1 MKDLLRKLPLVLA
14 LVFTVT
20 STHAQMLRVDELSMN
35 KEVKQSLSQK
45 VASEIDKPEV
55 RAQVEKMGLNPQE
68 AQKRILALSDNEIR
82 QAVNGGDEVG
92 ADVVV
97 ISLTT
102 VLLVVIIVLLID

>member
-55 RAQVEKMGLNPQE
+55 RAQVEKMGLSPQE
-68 AQKRILALSDNEIR
+68 AQKRILALSDSEIR